1 MIDEATLARIRAETP
16 GIVKR
21 ERGAHLLA
29 CGSSLMPQPVIDAIN
44 DHIQLEAEIGGY
56 EAHAARL
63 PQLEAIYDKAAS
75 HIGAKRNEIA
85 LVENATIAWRQAFYS
100 FPLRAGQR
108 ILTCES
114 EYSSNYLAYL
124 QRAKRDGFKIEV
136 IASDASGAIDL
147 DALDAAIGPDV
158 ALISIT
164 WIPTSGGL
172 VNPAAEVGQIARK
185 HNVPYLLDACQ
196 SIGQL
201 RIDVNELGCD
211 FLSVTGRKFLRG
223 PRGTGF
229 LYVREDWIERIE
241 PYVIDLHSA
250 EWVARESY
258 KLRKDAR
265 RFEDWENAYALHAG
279 LGAALDYAEQI
290 GIDAIERRVDHL
302 AEHCR
307 SELGRIPGITVR
319 DLGSKRCGIVSLEV
333 DGHDATE
340 LAKALATQGFAVGTS
355 SPASTRID
363 FERRGMGTLL
373 RIAPHYY
380 NTTNEISACTAALA
394 ALVR

>member
-1 MIDEATLARIRAETP
+1 MIDDAKLAKIRAETP
-16 GIVKR
+16 GITTR

-29 CGSSLMPQPVIDAIN
+29 CGSALMPQPVIDAIT

-63 PQLEAIYDKAAS
+63 PELEAVYDKAAS
-75 HIGAKRNEIA
+75 HIGAKRGEIA

-100 FPLRAGQR
+100 FPLKSGQR

-124 QRAKRDGFKIEV
+124 QRAKRDGFTIDV
-136 IASDASGAIDL
+136 IPSDASGAIDL
-147 DALDAAIGPDV
+147 EALEAAIGPDV

-172 VNPAAEVGQIARK
+172 VNPAAEVGRIAKK

-196 SIGQL
+196 AIGQL

-223 PRGTGF
+223 PRGSGF
-229 LYVREDWIERIE
+229 LYVRDEWVERIE

-250 EWVARESY
+250 EWVSRDAYE
-258 KLRKDAR
+258 LRKDAR

-279 LGAALDYAEQI
+279 LGASLDYVDAI
-290 GIDAIERRVDHL
+290 GINATEARVDHL
-302 AEHCR
+302 ADHCR
-307 SELGRIPGITVR
+307 SELNRIPGVTVR
-319 DLGSKRCGIVSLEV
+319 DLGTKRCGIVTLEA
-333 DGHDATE
+333 DGHDAAK
-340 LAKALATQGFAVGTS
+340 LAKGLDEQGFAVGTS
-355 SPASTRID
+355 SPVSTRID

-380 NTTNEISACTAALA
+380 NTEDEISACTAALA